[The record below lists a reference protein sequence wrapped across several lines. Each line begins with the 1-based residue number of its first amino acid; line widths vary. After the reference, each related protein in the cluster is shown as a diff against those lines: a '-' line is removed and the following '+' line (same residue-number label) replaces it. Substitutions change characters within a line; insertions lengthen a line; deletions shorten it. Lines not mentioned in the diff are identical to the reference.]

1 MTLYR
6 KDYGLFMAK
15 IQITSNE
22 NIREALRRFKKM
34 CDKEGIINQSKRIA
48 YFEKPSETRRREESR
63 RIKNIKRAQ
72 KLGISG
78 LTSPVRSQKNTY
90 SKYSS
95 F

>member
-1 MTLYR
+1 
-6 KDYGLFMAK
+6 MAK
-15 IQITSNE
+15 IQITQDE

-34 CDKEGIINQSKRIA
+34 CDKEGIINQSKRMA
-48 YFEKPSETRRREESR
+48 YFEKPSEKRRREESR

-78 LTSPVRSQKNTY
+78 SAGSVRSQKNTY

>member
-1 MTLYR
+1 
-6 KDYGLFMAK
+6 MAK
-15 IQITSNE
+15 IQITSDE

-48 YFEKPSETRRREESR
+48 YFEKPSERRRREESR

-78 LTSPVRSQKNTY
+78 LAGPMRSQKNTY
-90 SKYSS
+90 SKYSP